1 MTFEEIKKEIYYL
14 IGLNAGDCEVYDI
27 MDTMENKPYKS
38 LSEIIVDYYN
48 M

>member
-14 IGLNAGDCEVYDI
+14 IGINADVYDILDI